1 MLTPDS
7 IREQIL
13 GVRVELRRAPDVLQE
28 LELAAE
34 QADLAADTVFHKAF
48 LDADGAV
55 DVRKAVAKLAAGGLY
70 SDASVARAAFNRGRL
85 KVRLLEA
92 ELMSLQA
99 LLKSVQA
106 EL

>member
-1 MLTPDS
+1 MLTPDV
-7 IREQIL
+7 IREKIVQ
-13 GVRVELRRAPDVLQE
+13 VQVELRRAPDIVEE
-28 LELAAE
+28 LELHAE
-34 QADLAADTVFHKAF
+34 RDELGATADVDAAF
-48 LDADGAV
+48 LSADGNV
-55 DVRKAVAKLAAGGLY
+55 EERKAIARIEAAAAR
-70 SDASVARAAFNRGRL
+70 DAAIVSRAAYNRARL

>member
-1 MLTPDS
+1 MLTPDA
-7 IREQIL
+7 IREKIVQ
-13 GVRVELRRAPDVLQE
+13 VQVELRRAPDIIEGLE
-28 LELAAE
+28 AEAERAELAASALVDQRFLGAVGNVE
-34 QADLAADTVFHKAF
+34 ERKAMARLDAADVR
-48 LDADGAV
+48 DVAV
-55 DVRKAVAKLAAGGLY
+55 V
-70 SDASVARAAFNRGRL
+70 SRAAYNRGRL

>member
-7 IREQIL
+7 IREKIVQ
-13 GVRVELRRAPDVLQE
+13 VQVELRRAPDIIEGLE
-28 LELAAE
+28 AEAERAELAAAAVVD
-34 QADLAADTVFHKAF
+34 QRFLASVGNVEERKAMAR
-48 LDADGAV
+48 LDAAEVRDVAV
-55 DVRKAVAKLAAGGLY
+55 I
-70 SDASVARAAFNRGRL
+70 SRAAFNRGRL

>member
-1 MLTPDS
+1 MLTPDA
-7 IREQIL
+7 IREKIVQ
-13 GVRVELRRAPDVLQE
+13 VQVELRRAPDIIEGLE
-28 LELAAE
+28 AEAERAELAASAVVD
-34 QADLAADTVFHKAF
+34 QRFLASVGNVEERKAMAR
-48 LDADGAV
+48 LDAAEVRDVAV
-55 DVRKAVAKLAAGGLY
+55 I
-70 SDASVARAAFNRGRL
+70 SRAAFNRGRL

>member
-7 IREQIL
+7 IREKIVQ
-13 GVRVELRRAPDVLQE
+13 VQVELRRAPDILE
-28 LELAAE
+28 GLETAAERDELAASALVD
-34 QADLAADTVFHKAF
+34 QRFLASVGNVEERKARAR
-48 LDADGAV
+48 LDAEGVRDDAV
-55 DVRKAVAKLAAGGLY
+55 I
-70 SDASVARAAFNRGRL
+70 SRAAYNRGRL